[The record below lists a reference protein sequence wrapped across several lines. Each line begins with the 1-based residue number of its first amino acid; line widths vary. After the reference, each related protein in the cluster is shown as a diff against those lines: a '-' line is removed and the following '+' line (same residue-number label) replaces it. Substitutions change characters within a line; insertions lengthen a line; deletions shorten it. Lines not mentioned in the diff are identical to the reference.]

1 MFPAAVKSRRSNKTL
16 APVCGAALALC
27 CPTMTGCTVA
37 AYGLGVATMVND
49 MKVRQREEYESY
61 RRKAEAENAPDVL
74 TFRRW
79 VRSQGTD

>member
-1 MFPAAVKSRRSNKTL
+1 MKGNRRNFTHGLVCAAILGLCGPAL
-16 APVCGAALALC
+16 
-27 CPTMTGCTVA
+27 TGCTAA